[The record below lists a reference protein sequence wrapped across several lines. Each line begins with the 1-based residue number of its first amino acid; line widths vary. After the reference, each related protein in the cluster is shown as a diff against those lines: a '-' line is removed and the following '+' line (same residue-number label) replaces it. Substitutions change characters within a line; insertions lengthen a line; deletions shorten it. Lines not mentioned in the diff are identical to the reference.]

1 MTSNYYESLDAT
13 EKANYRAKLTL
24 SSGEAIPDRYILQSE
39 WSNDIANL
47 PELSWR
53 DVTEYLI
60 DSPSNFSKE
69 SMKAYKSL
77 EAYDYFVCKHVQD
90 CFYHKISDASEFCF
104 VKSEPT
110 ASTSLLCA
118 WKSSKKHVI
127 PAPLSSIDFSQPR
140 KKTLPKPQT
149 NITEYKNYSC
159 LDPTVGEDAISVHML
174 KKLHKIYPKAA
185 VFTSLP
191 LYDILDNEAQSSEKD
206 AQMISGSGSETDTD
220 IENSAYTL
228 PEPLTSLFDPTAIN
242 MTDEDL
248 QVHGR
253 KLYTEYRERNFQKS
267 YDNLFWKT
275 KDQSAKKEWMLHR
288 AGRITGSTVKNV
300 ARMRD
305 SQSLIETIMQYR
317 PGFSS
322 KYTAHGKQME
332 PVAREKFEKEE
343 GMKHTNFKVEQAGL
357 LINAEIPYLGASPD
371 GIVSCDCH
379 GRGVLEIKCP
389 YNYKDS
395 FEGWAEDNKF
405 PIDPEYKMRENHRYY
420 YQIQL
425 QMELAGVDFGYFYV
439 FSAGVDEAMLCLTI
453 KNKTFMEELKNTLFN
468 KFLHTILP
476 EVVSRKLDTGHKHD
490 RKLFCICRGPEF
502 GNMIT
507 CKNQSCEIG
516 RYHYSCVNIKRAPR
530 NGWVCQ
536 NCA

>member
-24 SSGEAIPDRYILQSE
+24 SSGKAIPDPYTLQSE

-60 DSPSNFSKE
+60 DTPSNFSKE

-77 EAYDYFVCKHVQD
+77 EAYDYFVCKHVHD

-104 VKSEPT
+104 IKSEPT

-127 PAPLSSIDFSQPR
+127 PAPLNSIDFSQPR

-149 NITEYKNYSC
+149 NITEYKSYSC

-191 LYDILDNEAQSSEKD
+191 LYDILDNEAQSFEKD

-267 YDNLFWKT
+267 FHNL
-275 KDQSAKKEWMLHR
+275 
-288 AGRITGSTVKNV
+288 
-300 ARMRD
+300 
-305 SQSLIETIMQYR
+305 
-317 PGFSS
+317 
-322 KYTAHGKQME
+322 
-332 PVAREKFEKEE
+332 
-343 GMKHTNFKVEQAGL
+343 
-357 LINAEIPYLGASPD
+357 
-371 GIVSCDCH
+371 
-379 GRGVLEIKCP
+379 
-389 YNYKDS
+389 
-395 FEGWAEDNKF
+395 
-405 PIDPEYKMRENHRYY
+405 
-420 YQIQL
+420 
-425 QMELAGVDFGYFYV
+425 
-439 FSAGVDEAMLCLTI
+439 
-453 KNKTFMEELKNTLFN
+453 
-468 KFLHTILP
+468 
-476 EVVSRKLDTGHKHD
+476 
-490 RKLFCICRGPEF
+490 
-502 GNMIT
+502 
-507 CKNQSCEIG
+507 
-516 RYHYSCVNIKRAPR
+516 
-530 NGWVCQ
+530 
-536 NCA
+536 